1 MLQEWDT
8 LHPGRLASIYR
19 AMTDVVPSHL
29 ADRDLFDFSGL
40 EEMQVKQAKP
50 LDVVNL

>member
-8 LHPGRLASIYR
+8 LHPGRLSSIYR

-29 ADRDLFDFSGL
+29 ADRDLFDFAGL
-40 EEMQVKQAKP
+40 EERQVKQVKP